1 MMADTHKDT
10 TKKTPSTDV
19 AREHHG
25 ARRNRSLD
33 GLAGLAIVGVLGYA
47 LGLPILP
54 GGHLGLVMLLT
65 IAGYVLTSAQLKR
78 VRRGIAAIPALW
90 RRDLARLWPPM
101 AIVCAL
107 TALVCLIF
115 QRPLLEAARP
125 DALPSL
131 ALVENLS
138 CIFRGVAPLG
148 AAGAPSPVSPFA
160 HLWFASLAAQLCLIW
175 PPVMQLAYAALPTKR
190 HARRLTLALALVSA
204 IGMGLAFWDGSGL
217 ARAFFGTDTRAFAPL
232 LGAWLAYAIP
242 LDGHPSRDVRT
253 LAQKLRPAIEVAGIF
268 SLAALATCMH
278 DLPVDSALLYRG
290 GMLAA
295 SLLTLAVI
303 ATVVLP
309 GGLVT
314 TLLSLRPLRWLGARS
329 INIYLWHL
337 PIFCLCGIGAGAPW
351 WVAIAAVAITLLAA
365 EATTRVLGI
374 LSRIRMPEGVAERPR
389 VMIHRPAVLASSLAA
404 GILALALVGAA
415 GGPSL
420 SFAPA
425 NDGAQQA
432 AEAQADQQQSQE
444 EVQEAAQPEGGEA
457 AAEQPADDAG
467 DAQPQEAKKDEP
479 LRIMLIGNSFTY
491 YNSLGAKLKDIT
503 HADVVEQTKGAAHI
517 SDHLDASSE
526 LGAKTQA
533 ALDKGPWDYVVIQ
546 EMSTTPM
553 DERDRYLADVQKM
566 CDLVR
571 EKGATPIIYATWAYK
586 GTKWGADA
594 HNMSIDDMNAA
605 LQATFDEAGKATG
618 APVANVGGTF
628 AEKGFDQSLFAPDG
642 KHPSDQGTRV
652 AAEVIAKTIEDT
664 ESAKQA

>member
-1 MMADTHKDT
+1 MADTLKDT
-10 TKKTPSTDV
+10 TKKTPSTDA

-25 ARRNRSLD
+25 TRRNRSLD
-33 GLAGLAIVGVLGYA
+33 GLAGLAIVGVLGHA

-54 GGHLGLVMLLT
+54 GGHLGLTVLLT

-78 VRRGIAAIPALW
+78 VRRGIAAIGGLW

-115 QRPLLEAARP
+115 QRPLLEAAQP
-125 DALPSL
+125 DVLPSL

-160 HLWFASLAAQLCLIW
+160 HLWFVSLAAQLCLLW

-190 HARRLTLALALVSA
+190 HARRLTLALAFASA
-204 IGMGLAFWDGSGL
+204 LGMGLAFWNGSGL
-217 ARAFFGTDTRAFAPL
+217 VRAFFGTDTRAFAPL

-242 LDGHPSRDVRT
+242 LDGHPSRDVRA

-295 SLLTLAVI
+295 SLLTLTVI

-351 WVAIAAVAITLLAA
+351 WAAIAAVALTLLAA
-365 EATTRVLGI
+365 EATTRVLAL
-374 LSRIRMPEGVAERPR
+374 LSRVRMPEGVAERPR
-389 VMIHRPAVLASSLAA
+389 AMIGRPAVLASSLAA

-444 EVQEAAQPEGGEA
+444 EVQETTQPEGEA
-457 AAEQPADDAG
+457 ADAQPADDAG
-467 DAQPQEAKKDEP
+467 AQAQEAKKDEP

-517 SDHLDASSE
+517 SDHLDASTE
-526 LGAKTQA
+526 VGAKTQA

-553 DERDRYLADVQKM
+553 DEHDRYLADVQKM

-571 EKGATPIIYATWAYK
+571 EKGATPIIYATWAYNE
-586 GTKWGADA
+586 TKWGAAA
-594 HNMSIDDMNAA
+594 HNMTIDDMNAA
-605 LQATFDEAGKATG
+605 LQSSFDEAGKATG
-618 APVANVGGTF
+618 APVANVGGAF
-628 AEKGFDQSLFAPDG
+628 AEKGYDKSLFAPDG
-642 KHPSDQGTRV
+642 KHPSDQGTRL
-652 AAEVIAKTIEDT
+652 AAEVIAKTIE
-664 ESAKQA
+664 ESENAKQA